1 MFLQF
6 QRQLEAAPPAGY
18 DVFDLS
24 ATELVGLL
32 EEAWARRYLGANAYF
47 GAAEQHRARLSSANP
62 LAMRALFA
70 GLVEINGQN
79 QMLSVNESL
88 HQRRSSE
95 DISWNHMIFAFCIEA
110 TYAYEIFGKVIFEY
124 TSGIRREVPDAEAL
138 RFLATTEALFYTQP
152 LPYSVLSL
160 TSELRREI
168 RAVRA
173 NDYARM
179 FGLPVN
185 HPTWNGQPYPKAVTG
200 AANLDFVPTLEEFL
214 REVWRGITNANN
226 QSGTN
231 DTDDAAIARLARRLF
246 DMLVTARRYGTLDRH
261 EFVHVAAFSWLYLAL
276 LRDWPIIRQLKAEG
290 SSPYERLRSLAA
302 RVSLAP
308 HSRTEQ
314 FFALADSLP
323 VLLRVIE
330 TGRLN
335 DIGLVPA
342 LYRPGPNR
350 LRELV
355 GSVITNWSIATGRD
369 IKGEITV
376 ANRLRSELP
385 AARPGI
391 PSSPP
396 AALPVARR

>member
-1 MFLQF
+1 M
-6 QRQLEAAPPAGY
+6 PACS
-18 DVFDLS
+18 D
-24 ATELVGLL
+24 
-32 EEAWARRYLGANAYF
+32 
-47 GAAEQHRARLSSANP
+47 
-62 LAMRALFA
+62 
-70 GLVEINGQN
+70 
-79 QMLSVNESL
+79 
-88 HQRRSSE
+88 
-95 DISWNHMIFAFCIEA
+95 
-110 TYAYEIFGKVIFEY
+110 
-124 TSGIRREVPDAEAL
+124 
-138 RFLATTEALFYTQP
+138 
-152 LPYSVLSL
+152 
-160 TSELRREI
+160 
-168 RAVRA
+168 
-173 NDYARM
+173 
-179 FGLPVN
+179 LPVN